1 MTRRNPAHGRCVHCY
16 KPAEPGRARC
26 AVHLDLERKRSE
38 ARRRSRGQVPM
49 AEYLAQAKAPPGPL
63 TRTII
68 DAKLGTARC
77 ECGLLLPCWEHRT
90 VDDYAA
96 SRPGSA

>member
-1 MTRRNPAHGRCVHCY
+1 
-16 KPAEPGRARC
+16 
-26 AVHLDLERKRSE
+26 
-38 ARRRSRGQVPM
+38 M